1 MVFTRRVSTQPAPA
15 DGLASAATGP
25 AGAVAGGRGEAGLV
39 SGEAVELDVR
49 VARVGSRAVALLLD
63 ILVEAV
69 ALLIVVPTVLVAV
82 EAMLPF
88 SDDALLQGITIVCFV
103 LAVVGYPVFSETL
116 SSGRTLGKLAL
127 GLRVV
132 RDDGGPIRFRHALTR
147 SLVSVALEWP
157 GLILP
162 LVTWVTSLGTM
173 LANPRGKRLGDLAA
187 GTIVIHE
194 RSPASW
200 GWVPGM
206 PPVLAGWATT
216 LDLTG
221 LGDDLALAV
230 RHFLARGHGLAE
242 PQRSRLGQALATEV
256 AAATTPHPPP
266 GVPGWAYLAAVLAE
280 RHRRAAHRLARARAV
295 TARLWPELAVAT
307 PHPPQPGLTAT
318 SWGAPVRPAAPPA
331 PQMPSDWPGH
341 VWPTPPWRDATEA
354 GREPDWTG
362 LRPPPVAS
370 TLRPPAP
377 SDRAGA
383 PG

>member
-1 MVFTRRVSTQPAPA
+1 VFTRRVSAQP
-15 DGLASAATGP
+15 
-25 AGAVAGGRGEAGLV
+25 GLV

-49 VARVGSRAVALLLD
+49 FARVGSRVVALLLD
-63 ILVEAV
+63 VIIEVV
-69 ALLIVVPTVLVAV
+69 ALLVLVPAVLVTV
-82 EAMLPF
+82 EAKVGF
-88 SDDALLQGITIVCFV
+88 ADDALLQGLTIACFV
-103 LAVVGYPVFSETL
+103 LVIVGYPVACETL

-147 SLVSVALEWP
+147 TLVGVAVEWP

-162 LVTWVTSLGTM
+162 LIGWVTSLATM
-173 LANPRGKRLGDLAA
+173 LASPRGKRIGDFAA

-194 RSPASW
+194 RSPAAW

-221 LGDDLALAV
+221 LSDDLALAV

-242 PQRSRLGQALATEV
+242 PQRSRLGQALAAEV

-295 TARLWPELAVAT
+295 TARLWPELAVTT
-307 PHPPQPGLTAT
+307 PHPHVPAYRPAAA
-318 SWGAPVRPAAPPA
+318 SWGAPVRAGAPPA
-331 PQMPSDWPGH
+331 YQMPLDWPGH
-341 VWPTPPWRDATEA
+341 VWPTPPWRDATAA

-370 TLRPPAP
+370 ALRPPAP
-377 SDRAGA
+377 GES
-383 PG
+383 